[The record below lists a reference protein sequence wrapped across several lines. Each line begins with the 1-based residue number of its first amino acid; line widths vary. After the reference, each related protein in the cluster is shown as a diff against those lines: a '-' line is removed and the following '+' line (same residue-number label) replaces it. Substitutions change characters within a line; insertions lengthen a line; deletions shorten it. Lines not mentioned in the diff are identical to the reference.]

1 MALGELVS
9 RSQIP
14 EGGVVVDPP
23 INGASA
29 SASERKKVR
38 ESERRRRRRKPKKND
53 SKSAVSF
60 ADYDEKRGVEG
71 GEIGAAEDERN
82 DYPEVK
88 MSVEVEYVP
97 ERADVDESIFEE
109 FKNVLEKFNFRDHAG
124 VEDDSTKDETMGN
137 ATTKKG
143 DSDTEE
149 DEQETQQKEKGLS
162 NKKKKVSNRYGPPPS
177 YPHLKIPGLN
187 APIPPG
193 ASFGYHPGG
202 WGKPPVDEVSISTPT
217 GVETPDVIDLR
228 KQQRKEPEKPLY
240 QVNKFR
246 FLFFALTYGAD
257 MAVCVLIDLDL

>member
-88 MSVEVEYVP
+88 ISVEVEYVP

-124 VEDDSTKDETMGN
+124 VEDDSTKDETMGD
-137 ATTKKG
+137 ATAKKG

-162 NKKKKVSNRYGPPPS
+162 NKKKKVSNIMVLFAPVQFKLREMKPGMLSRELKEALGMPDGAPPPWLINMQIWPCVFSLTLTCDFS
-177 YPHLKIPGLN
+177 YTPLCFAKVLEEKEERIAPGTLL
-187 APIPPG
+187 G
-193 ASFGYHPGG
+193 TTH
-202 WGKPPVDEVSISTPT
+202 T
-217 GVETPDVIDLR
+217 
-228 KQQRKEPEKPLY
+228 
-240 QVNKFR
+240 
-246 FLFFALTYGAD
+246 
-257 MAVCVLIDLDL
+257 

>member
-124 VEDDSTKDETMGN
+124 VEDDSTKDETMGD

-162 NKKKKVSNRYGPPPS
+162 NKKKKVSNVQRMG
-177 YPHLKIPGLN
+177 
-187 APIPPG
+187 
-193 ASFGYHPGG
+193 
-202 WGKPPVDEVSISTPT
+202 STPT

-240 QVNKFR
+240 QVNKFW